1 MSDAHGLAPRRA
13 ALAMIAAVLDDGRSL
28 DAAKADAG
36 LTALSGPERA
46 RAGDL
51 AAATLRWLKP
61 VDALLASLMR
71 QPIAARA
78 HVARDALRL
87 AAAEVGALGAAPH
100 AAVDAAVRLTKADR
114 RAAPL
119 AGLVNAVARR
129 AAQAAPAHLADPVAR
144 AEAAPAW
151 LMRRL
156 RAEYGPAADAIAAA
170 QLTDAPLDLTPRDP
184 AEAALWAERLDA
196 TLTPTGS
203 LRLTRGAQLT
213 ALPGYAEGAWW
224 AQDASAAIPARLM
237 GAVAGK
243 RVLDLCAAP
252 GGKTMQ
258 LAALGARVTA
268 LDISEARLAR
278 LRENLARTGLQAEI
292 VVADA
297 LEWRPEAPFD
307 AVLLD
312 APCTATGTLRR
323 HPDIAH
329 LRRDSDLGPL
339 VALQDRML
347 DAAWTMLRPGG
358 RLVFCTCSLL
368 PQEGE
373 ARARAFRARTAD
385 AIPAPLDPG
394 EVGDAALIGPGGWLR
409 ARPDF
414 WPAIGGMDGFFAARF
429 DRRP

>member
-1 MSDAHGLAPRRA
+1 M
-13 ALAMIAAVLDDGRSL
+13 
-28 DAAKADAG
+28 
-36 LTALSGPERA
+36 
-46 RAGDL
+46 
-51 AAATLRWLKP
+51 
-61 VDALLASLMR
+61 
-71 QPIAARA
+71 
-78 HVARDALRL
+78 ARD
-87 AAAEVGALGAAPH
+87 
-100 AAVDAAVRLTKADR
+100 DADIYDNL
-114 RAAPL
+114 L
-119 AGLVNAVARR
+119 
-129 AAQAAPAHLADPVAR
+129 
-144 AEAAPAW
+144 
-151 LMRRL
+151 
-156 RAEYGPAADAIAAA
+156 DAIAAA
-170 QLTDAPLDLTPRDP
+170 QLTDASLDLTVRDP
-184 AEAALWAERLDA
+184 AEAALWAERLGA
-196 TLTPTGS
+196 ARTPTGS
-203 LRLTRGAQLT
+203 LRLTRGVQLT

-258 LAALGARVTA
+258 LAAQGARVTA
-268 LDISEARLAR
+268 LDIADARLER

-297 LEWRPEAPFD
+297 LEWRPDAPFD

-347 DAAWTMLRPGG
+347 DAAWGMVAPGG

-373 ARARAFRARTAD
+373 ARARAFRARTPD
-385 AIPAPLDPG
+385 AAAVPVTAG

-414 WPAIGGMDGFFAARF
+414 WPDLGSMDGFFAARF
-429 DRRP
+429 DRMA